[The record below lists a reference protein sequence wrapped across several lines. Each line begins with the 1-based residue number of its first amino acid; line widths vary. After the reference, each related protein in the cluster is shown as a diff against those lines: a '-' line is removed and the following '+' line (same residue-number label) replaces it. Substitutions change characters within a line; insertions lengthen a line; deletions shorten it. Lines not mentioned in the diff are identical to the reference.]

1 MVSRSH
7 SHLEPA
13 RLEPDFDRAPP
24 AQSGIL
30 MNVAPG
36 IRRIIANN
44 PSPFTFTGTCTYVV
58 GHGEVTVIDPGPE
71 DIQHVEALLAGLHRE
86 KVARILVTHTHR
98 DHSPAARLLKE
109 RTGALIIGCGPHRAS
124 REALA
129 GETKRLDASSDSEHE
144 PDRILVEGDT
154 VDGDD
159 HAFSVIETPGH
170 TANHLAFE
178 LSGTGM
184 VFSGDHVMA
193 WSTSIVAPPDGAMGP
208 YLASLE
214 KLIAREDDRA
224 YWPGHGGPVADPR
237 RFTRALLSHRRQRET
252 QIVDFLAKGPARIS
266 AMVAANYPGLDARL
280 VGAAGLSVFAHVED
294 LIGRGVIA
302 TEGDA
307 TLDSLFALT

>member
-1 MVSRSH
+1 VD
-7 SHLEPA
+7 PN
-13 RLEPDFDRAPP
+13 FDRAPP

-58 GHGEVTVIDPGPE
+58 GRGDVSVIDPGPE
-71 DIQHVEALLAGLHRE
+71 DMLHIEKLLAGLPGE

-98 DHSPAARLLKE
+98 DHSPAARQLKAL
-109 RTGALIIGCGPHRAS
+109 TGAPIIGCTPHRAS
-124 REALA
+124 RDVLA
-129 GETKRLDASSDSEHE
+129 GETRRLDASSDQEHA
-144 PDRILVEGDT
+144 PDTIL
-154 VDGDD
+154 VDGDVVEGED
-159 HAFSVIETPGH
+159 HAFRVIETPGH

-178 LSGTGM
+178 LVDTGM
-184 VFSGDHVMA
+184 LFSGDHVMA
-193 WSTSIVAPPDGAMGP
+193 WSTSIVAPPDGAMGA

-224 YWPGHGGPVADPR
+224 YWPGHGGPVSDPR

-252 QIVDFLAKGPARIS
+252 QIIEFLAKGPARIP
-266 AMVAANYPGLDARL
+266 AMVAANYPGLDPRL
-280 VGAAGLSVFAHVED
+280 VGAAGLSVYAHIED
-294 LIGRGVIA
+294 LIGRGIIG

-307 TLDSLFALT
+307 TLESLFALS